1 MVSESQN
8 FVDFTVFPGSRP
20 CEKSSF
26 PPPLCVY
33 NRLLLL
39 SFPHRGEKPR
49 KLSAAFSSNSAMAQ
63 PTPWAIVNPQSFD
76 LRMIYGGCKSKFTR
90 GKKCRH
96 VMCTERERRG
106 MGNIDTVKSTNL
118 GGTYM
123 CVLCVCLVGQSC
135 LTLCN
140 PVDCSPLSMGFSR
153 QEYWSGL
160 PFPTPGHLPHPGIE
174 PASPAAPALLA
185 DSFAAEPQGK
195 P

>member
-1 MVSESQN
+1 MFTTDFCCLVSH
-8 FVDFTVFPGSRP
+8 TG
-20 CEKSSF
+20 
-26 PPPLCVY
+26 
-33 NRLLLL
+33 
-39 SFPHRGEKPR
+39 GEKPR

-76 LRMIYGGCKSKFTR
+76 LRMIYGGCKSRFMR

-96 VMCTERERRG
+96 VMCIERERRG
-106 MGNIDTVKSTNL
+106 MGNIDTVKSANL

-123 CVLCVCLVGQSC
+123 CVLCVCLVSQSC
-135 LTLCN
+135 LTLRN
-140 PVDCSPLSMGFSR
+140 PMDCSSLSMRVSR

-174 PASPAAPALLA
+174 PASPVAPALLA
-185 DSFAAEPQGK
+185 DSFTAEPQGK